1 MTKEGFLSKLRN
13 KKTIISDEEENLMK
27 ELMDLRVKLSS
38 GQLKETHRIKETKR
52 KIAKLKTVSNE
63 NKDLDKFNEVMSED
77 FVWVKHS
84 TGEHIGREVLTE
96 WFMSDESP
104 KSENNRI
111 IYENDEIGVAHSFV
125 TFADGSKQAVL
136 VVYTIKNGRIIRS
149 ETGATNMSRE

>member
-1 MTKEGFLSKLRN
+1 MSVIQKLW
-13 KKTIISDEEENLMK
+13 DAE
-27 ELMDLRVKLSS
+27 
-38 GQLKETHRIKETKR
+38 
-52 KIAKLKTVSNE
+52 E

-84 TGEHIGREVLTE
+84 TGEHIGREVLSE

-125 TFADGSKQAVL
+125 TFTDGSKQAVL
-136 VVYTIKNGRIIRS
+136 VVYTIKDGKIIRS
-149 ETGATNMSRE
+149 ETGATNMPL